1 MGSLFLVFEGT
12 RKMLEFR
19 RVFVECRRPRDFQAR
34 PRDFQA
40 RGVVHLIGAPTSP
53 LGLSPKIEEE
63 EKRRS

>member
-19 RVFVECRRPRDFQAR
+19 RIFDECRRPREVHAQGVGGG
-34 PRDFQA
+34 A
-40 RGVVHLIGAPTSP
+40 RGIIRAPTSP

-63 EKRRS
+63 EEKRRS